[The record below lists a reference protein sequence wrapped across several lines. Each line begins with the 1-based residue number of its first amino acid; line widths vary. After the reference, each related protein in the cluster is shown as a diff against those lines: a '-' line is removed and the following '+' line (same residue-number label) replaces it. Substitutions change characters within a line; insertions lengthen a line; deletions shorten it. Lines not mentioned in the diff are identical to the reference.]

1 MVWQAAA
8 RANRLAVRHPFL
20 PLCLSAGRQARGQA
34 GRQAGGQGCQ
44 PDGRKACRPF
54 RLQRKGTF
62 AKVVSLRRC
71 VAAFGSDVAACGVV
85 RPPLPPL
92 SLSLPPFAHLLI
104 PTVPLR
110 SCLYAPCRQAGTRAG
125 RDAGGRAR
133 MPARRQEGVPAIPT
147 AKERD
152 FRRTYVPLPLRG
164 SIWRRCGSLWR
175 SSAPFRP
182 GFTPYLCTQAA
193 GQCSRRV
200 PQAPA
205 PSFFWAAG
213 GYRATDTQS
222 SRE

>member
-1 MVWQAAA
+1 MQTGWQSGILSCPCA
-8 RANRLAVRHPFL
+8 FL
-20 PLCLSAGRQARGQA
+20 PAGRHGGRQEGRREGKDASPTAGRRAGHSDCKGKGLSPRLYHSAGAWQHLAPMWQLVALFARL
-34 GRQAGGQGCQ
+34 
-44 PDGRKACRPF
+44 CRRFPCRF
-54 RLQRKGTF
+54 PRLHIF
-62 AKVVSLRRC
+62 
-71 VAAFGSDVAACGVV
+71 
-85 RPPLPPL
+85 
-92 SLSLPPFAHLLI
+92 LI

-110 SCLYAPCRQAGTRAG
+110 SCLYAPVPAGTRAG

-164 SIWRRCGSLWR
+164 SIWRQCGSLWR

>member
-1 MVWQAAA
+1 M
-8 RANRLAVRHPFL
+8 P
-20 PLCLSAGRQARGQA
+20 
-34 GRQAGGQGCQ
+34 
-44 PDGRKACRPF
+44 
-54 RLQRKGTF
+54 
-62 AKVVSLRRC
+62 
-71 VAAFGSDVAACGVV
+71 
-85 RPPLPPL
+85 
-92 SLSLPPFAHLLI
+92 
-104 PTVPLR
+104 
-110 SCLYAPCRQAGTRAG
+110 PCRQAGTRAG

-175 SSAPFRP
+175 SSAPFQP

-213 GYRATDTQS
+213 GYRESSSLELCLARRRKSNTQS
-222 SRE
+222 VCYGFLCPLRHSKVSFELLKGFRVTPETTLPLAGRGFHSEVGKPVFLPAVRLPEAALRP